1 MGNHLL
7 HCSGL
12 CPSVHVPLRGQAN
25 KPMADVQ
32 ESAADMG
39 TLERWG
45 EGEERREK
53 TGVGGGGWA
62 VGSEDFW

>member
-1 MGNHLL
+1 
-7 HCSGL
+7 
-12 CPSVHVPLRGQAN
+12 
-25 KPMADVQ
+25 MADVQ